1 MANNGL
7 KVDPEV
13 MKEHGETAAKMSED
27 FKTKITDLKNGKNSL
42 MQVWTKGTDRTEFD
56 EAVDTQ
62 VGKLEEFESILAD
75 MAQKIKEGADAYETT
90 EEENTQESRRLK
102 ETEYNYR

>member
-7 KVDPEV
+7 KVSPEV

-27 FKTKITDLKNGKNSL
+27 FKTKINDLKNSKNGL
-42 MQVWTKGTDRTEFD
+42 MQIWRGPSATEFD
-56 EAVDTQ
+56 EAVDIQT
-62 VGKLEEFESILAD
+62 GKLEEFEGILAD
-75 MAQKIKEGADAYETT
+75 MAQKIKEGADNYETT